1 MTLYNKVCILIIYH
15 TAYRIRKTIIIVY
28 GVPTDNMPRIIVGHE
43 TPFYFFME
51 CILVISA
58 CALVCNDCP
67 PQYYAVLSPSK
78 GIPLYIIR
86 CTLSISKNTAL
97 VNPDILSFFLY
108 FSSRQEINRAR
119 LHHKSKSLC
128 KKMDLDIENSVLK
141 NAMSRYKNNSVKW
154 KNEGESGFFL
164 QKKIGELLLSSKIV
178 MYHLHCFNSN

>member
-1 MTLYNKVCILIIYH
+1 
-15 TAYRIRKTIIIVY
+15 
-28 GVPTDNMPRIIVGHE
+28 
-43 TPFYFFME
+43 ME

-128 KKMDLDIENSVLK
+128 KKMDRDIENSVLK
-141 NAMSRYKNNSVKW
+141 MQCLGIKIIALSRKMKGKVVFS
-154 KNEGESGFFL
+154 S
-164 QKKIGELLLSSKIV
+164 KKIGELLLAPK
-178 MYHLHCFNSN
+178 

>member
-1 MTLYNKVCILIIYH
+1 
-15 TAYRIRKTIIIVY
+15 
-28 GVPTDNMPRIIVGHE
+28 
-43 TPFYFFME
+43 ME

-86 CTLSISKNTAL
+86 CTLSISRNTAL
-97 VNPDILSFFLY
+97 VYPDILSFFLY

-128 KKMDLDIENSVLK
+128 KKMDRDIENSVLK
-141 NAMSRYKNNSVKW
+141 MQCLGIKIIALSRKMKGKVVFS
-154 KNEGESGFFL
+154 S
-164 QKKIGELLLSSKIV
+164 KKIGELLLAPK
-178 MYHLHCFNSN
+178 

>member
-1 MTLYNKVCILIIYH
+1 
-15 TAYRIRKTIIIVY
+15 
-28 GVPTDNMPRIIVGHE
+28 
-43 TPFYFFME
+43 ME

-97 VNPDILSFFLY
+97 VYPDILSFFLY
-108 FSSRQEINRAR
+108 FSSRQEISRAR

-128 KKMDLDIENSVLK
+128 KKMDRDIENSVLK
-141 NAMSRYKNNSVKW
+141 MQCLGIKIIALSRKMK
-154 KNEGESGFFL
+154 GEVVFSS
-164 QKKIGELLLSSKIV
+164 KKIGELLLAPK
-178 MYHLHCFNSN
+178 

>member
-1 MTLYNKVCILIIYH
+1 
-15 TAYRIRKTIIIVY
+15 
-28 GVPTDNMPRIIVGHE
+28 
-43 TPFYFFME
+43 ME

-141 NAMSRYKNNSVKW
+141 MQCLGVKIIAL
-154 KNEGESGFFL
+154 SGKMKGKVVFSS
-164 QKKIGELLLSSKIV
+164 KKIGELLLAPK
-178 MYHLHCFNSN
+178 

>member
-1 MTLYNKVCILIIYH
+1 
-15 TAYRIRKTIIIVY
+15 
-28 GVPTDNMPRIIVGHE
+28 
-43 TPFYFFME
+43 ME

-97 VNPDILSFFLY
+97 VNPDILLFFLY

-141 NAMSRYKNNSVKW
+141 MQCLGIKIIAL
-154 KNEGESGFFL
+154 SGKMKGKVVFSS
-164 QKKIGELLLSSKIV
+164 KKIGELLLAPK
-178 MYHLHCFNSN
+178 